1 MTKEGFFYEKK
12 IIIYPILIFIGF
24 VSVYF
29 LLSSKAKGTINEDR
43 NSEKVIIIDPGHG
56 GNDPGSIGPN
66 GTREKDITL
75 KTAKN
80 IQKKLEEKGMTVIL
94 TREDDTFV
102 PLKKRVAI
110 SQNKSADLFL
120 SIHYDGFTTNDVKGV
135 TTYYYKGL
143 KEKALA
149 ETIHEH
155 LFKHIQAKNRGVK
168 SGDYH
173 VLRENQKPSI
183 LLELGYITNP
193 EDEERMNSQK
203 FQADVASGVVSGVIE
218 YFKK

>member
-1 MTKEGFFYEKK
+1 MNKK
-12 IIIYPILIFIGF
+12 MIIFPILIFIGIT
-24 VSVYF
+24 SVYF
-29 LLSSKAKGTINEDR
+29 LLNPKVNGTMYEDTLSK
-43 NSEKVIIIDPGHG
+43 KVIVIDPGHG
-56 GNDPGSIGPN
+56 GNDPGSIGSK
-66 GTREKDITL
+66 GTKEKDITL

-102 PLKKRVAI
+102 PLKNRVAI
-110 SQNKSADLFL
+110 AQNKSADLFL

-143 KEKALA
+143 KEQALA

-168 SGDYH
+168 SGDYY
-173 VLRENQKPSI
+173 VLRENQQPSI

-193 EDEERMNSQK
+193 EDEERMNSQQ
-203 FQADVASGVVSGVIE
+203 FQADVASGIVNGVIE

>member
-1 MTKEGFFYEKK
+1 MYEDT
-12 IIIYPILIFIGF
+12 
-24 VSVYF
+24 
-29 LLSSKAKGTINEDR
+29 LSK
-43 NSEKVIIIDPGHG
+43 KVIVIDPGHG

-102 PLKKRVAI
+102 PLKNRVAI
-110 SQNKSADLFL
+110 AQNKSADLFL

-143 KEKALA
+143 KEQALA
-149 ETIHEH
+149 KMIHDH

-168 SGDYH
+168 SGDYY
-173 VLRENQKPSI
+173 VLRENQQPSI

-203 FQADVASGVVSGVIE
+203 SQADVASGVISGIIE
-218 YFKK
+218 YFNR

>member
-1 MTKEGFFYEKK
+1 M
-12 IIIYPILIFIGF
+12 
-24 VSVYF
+24 
-29 LLSSKAKGTINEDR
+29 KGTVNEDR
-43 NSEKVIIIDPGHG
+43 NSEKAIILDPGHG
-56 GNDPGSIGPN
+56 GNDPGSIGSN

-102 PLKKRVAI
+102 SLKDRVAI
-110 SQNKSADLFL
+110 AQNKSADLFL
-120 SIHYDGFTTNDVKGV
+120 SIHYDGFTTSDVNGV
-135 TTYYYKGL
+135 TTYYNKGL
-143 KEKALA
+143 REW
-149 ETIHEH
+149 TIAKMIHGH

-168 SGDYH
+168 SGDYY
-173 VLRENQKPSI
+173 VLRENQKTSI

-193 EDEERMNSQK
+193 KDEERMNSQQ

>member
-1 MTKEGFFYEKK
+1 MKK
-12 IIIYPILIFIGF
+12 KLIIYPILIFIGF
-24 VSVYF
+24 ISVYF
-29 LLSSKAKGTINEDR
+29 LFGSTVKGSINKER
-43 NSEKVIIIDPGHG
+43 ISEKVIVIDPGHG

-102 PLKKRVAI
+102 SLKNRVAI
-110 SQNKSADLFL
+110 AQNKSADLFL
-120 SIHYDGFTTNDVKGV
+120 SIHYDGFTTSDVNGV
-135 TTYYYKGL
+135 TTYYNKGL
-143 KEKALA
+143 KEWTLA
-149 ETIHEH
+149 KMIHGH
-155 LFKHIQAKNRGVK
+155 LSKHIQSKDRGVK
-168 SGDYH
+168 SGDYN
-173 VLRENQKPSI
+173 VLRENEQPSL

-193 EDEERMNSQK
+193 EDEKRMNSK
-203 FQADVASGVVSGVIE
+203 NFQTDVASGVVNGVIE

>member
-1 MTKEGFFYEKK
+1 MNKK
-12 IIIYPILIFIGF
+12 MIIFPLLIFICIT
-24 VSVYF
+24 SVYF
-29 LLSSKAKGTINEDR
+29 LFSPRVKGTMYEDTL
-43 NSEKVIIIDPGHG
+43 SKKVIVIDPGHG
-56 GNDPGSIGPN
+56 GNDPGSIGPK
-66 GTREKDITL
+66 GTKEKDITL
-75 KTAKN
+75 KTAKS

-102 PLKKRVAI
+102 PLKNRVAT

-143 KEKALA
+143 KEQALA

-168 SGDYH
+168 SGDYY

-193 EDEERMNSQK
+193 EDEERMNSQQ
-203 FQADVASGVVSGVIE
+203 FQADVASGIVNGVIE

>member
-1 MTKEGFFYEKK
+1 M
-12 IIIYPILIFIGF
+12 
-24 VSVYF
+24 
-29 LLSSKAKGTINEDR
+29 
-43 NSEKVIIIDPGHG
+43 DPGHG

-102 PLKKRVAI
+102 SLKNRVAI
-110 SQNKSADLFL
+110 AQNKSADLFL
-120 SIHYDGFTTNDVKGV
+120 SIHYDGFTTSDVNGV
-135 TTYYYKGL
+135 TIYYNKLL
-143 KEKALA
+143 KEWTLA
-149 ETIHEH
+149 KMIHGN
-155 LFKHIQAKNRGVK
+155 LFKHIQSKDRGVK
-168 SGDYH
+168 SGDYY

-193 EDEERMNSQK
+193 EDEKRMNSQK
-203 FQADVASGVVSGVIE
+203 FRADVASGIVNGVIE

>member
-1 MTKEGFFYEKK
+1 M
-12 IIIYPILIFIGF
+12 IIYPILIFIGF

-29 LLSSKAKGTINEDR
+29 LLGSKSKGSLNENR
-43 NSEKVIIIDPGHG
+43 TSEKVIIIDPGHG

-66 GTREKDITL
+66 GTKEKDITL

-102 PLKKRVAI
+102 PLKNRVAI

-143 KEKALA
+143 KEQALA

-168 SGDYH
+168 SGDYY

-193 EDEERMNSQK
+193 EDEERMNSQQ
-203 FQADVASGVVSGVIE
+203 FQADVASGIVNGVIK
-218 YFKK
+218 YFEK

>member
-1 MTKEGFFYEKK
+1 MYEDT
-12 IIIYPILIFIGF
+12 
-24 VSVYF
+24 VS
-29 LLSSKAKGTINEDR
+29 K
-43 NSEKVIIIDPGHG
+43 KVIVIDPGHG

-102 PLKKRVAI
+102 PLKNRVAI
-110 SQNKSADLFL
+110 AQNKSADLFL

-143 KEKALA
+143 KEQVLA
-149 ETIHEH
+149 KTIHEH

-168 SGDYH
+168 SGDYY

-193 EDEERMNSQK
+193 EDEQRMHSQQ
-203 FQADVASGVVSGVIE
+203 FQADVASGVVNGVIE
-218 YFKK
+218 YFKNSSLIKLDK